1 MTDMA
6 AMKVLFGCFLSS
18 KMGREKIEELCCLYA
33 LGELSEEE
41 SFRWDEH
48 VRECES
54 CRALTAEY
62 KRIMLF
68 DLPAITATQEH
79 DNIADLP
86 SNIDEDRLLANIHDR
101 ADAVRCRPLVRLPKA
116 APALATFRV
125 KRPPRVRAISA
136 VAGWSVATAAIL
148 LLAIFERTPRQRRPE
163 HEYVAVPQPASP
175 ATQISALQARMDA
188 AEGRVTELRE
198 QMLHAQAEAK
208 ESESAYVRSMAHSQ
222 DLAAQNQTLEAQ
234 LKDEQAKLD
243 QASAAL
249 ELTRQRLKDE
259 IAAGD
264 TLRGDLTDVSDRLNR
279 EKGEIV
285 RLQRVAAS
293 TTTHLPVPVQ
303 PIGES
308 EAKEMLG
315 ARDLHIVDVYDVDSS
330 GKSSRAY
337 GRIYFVNRNELI
349 FYAFDLS
356 KLESG
361 HKVVAFQAWG
371 FRQPQSAAVESLGL
385 FYLDNA
391 TLNRWTLRISD
402 PQVISRI
409 DSLFVTVEPPGGSPV
424 PKGRRLLMASLAGPP
439 NHP

>member
-1 MTDMA
+1 MTDMPVI
-6 AMKVLFGCFLSS
+6 KKLLGCFLSS
-18 KMGREKIEELCCLYA
+18 KIGREKLEELCCLYA
-33 LGELSEEE
+33 LGELSGEEIC
-41 SFRWDEH
+41 RWDDH
-48 VRECES
+48 MRDCEA
-54 CRALTAEY
+54 CRALTAGY

-68 DLPAITATQEH
+68 DLPAIAATQAH
-79 DNIADLP
+79 DNIAELS
-86 SNIDEDRLLANIHDR
+86 SNVDEDRLLANIHDR
-101 ADAVRCRPLVRLPKA
+101 ANAAMGRRVEQIPRAMPTADAVSEKSISRGRLI
-116 APALATFRV
+116 LAG
-125 KRPPRVRAISA
+125 
-136 VAGWSVATAAIL
+136 AGWAIAAIL
-148 LLAIFERTPRQRRPE
+148 LVTIFDLAPRHLSPR
-163 HEYVAVPQPASP
+163 HELAAAPQPTTP
-175 ATQISALQARMDA
+175 AAQLSALQVQIDA
-188 AEGRVTELRE
+188 AQDRVKQLTE
-198 QMLHAQAEAK
+198 QVLHAQAEAK
-208 ESESAYVRSMAHSQ
+208 GSESAYARSIAQSQ
-222 DLAAQNQTLEAQ
+222 DLAGANQALENR

-243 QASAAL
+243 QTSATL

-259 IAAGD
+259 VATGD
-264 TLRGDLTDVSDRLNR
+264 TLRGDLTDVYDRLNR
-279 EKGEIV
+279 EKGEIA
-285 RLQRVAAS
+285 RLQLVAAS
-293 TTTHLPVPVQ
+293 TTTHFPISNQ
-303 PIGES
+303 PLGES
-308 EAKEMLG
+308 DAKEILG

-371 FRQPQSAAVESLGL
+371 FRQPQSSTVESLGL